1 MAKYFNVEGIPDT
14 LEFPDEFSDEEIT
27 EHMKGP
33 EFGRWAAK
41 TYGVLVQSEEDLDD
55 WQITAGLKS
64 GGISLKSGAVGSLA
78 ILAQK
83 FDAPDIKD
91 WAKEKLKNYNFQR
104 KQVPGKNPTLA
115 SIKEDD
121 DPEAGFFSS
130 IAQDVDG
137 FVNWALYNFGN
148 AAPTTILPII
158 GGATMAAGGATANP
172 LAVAAGWSMMYGYSA
187 VMGAGEGFNE
197 GMELELSDEQ
207 AANLGLAIAG
217 PHAALE
223 KIGAGGA
230 VQSIIKKNFN
240 IGKNIAKGVKTKG
253 TLEGT
258 KEVGEE
264 LARSPGL
271 VRRMARGFGRTALAE
286 GVTEGAQEALIAGG
300 GQSMKGNS
308 DFFRDPE
315 FWKRIG
321 EAGAAGAIGGGP
333 FGAAFAIPRSKK
345 QKLTDALLDVRED
358 LDKEK
363 KEGGTPT
370 PEAPTTPEDM
380 GGTPPPPGPV
390 PPPTGPMPPAGP
402 TTGGVPDTLYQDI
415 QKDMEDEGYQFID
428 KEDFQELSDRWFE
441 ARKHFLPKEDIDV
454 PFDMGPSRTIPEGT
468 KVVDENGE
476 PMRVYHGTRT
486 QFDKFRPLSHFGDD
500 AKAANDRLGY
510 RDTLPGSPVRE
521 PRGRGAHIRTAYL
534 DIRNPARVED
544 DKGALSS
551 PTSYFEAARD
561 AGHIS
566 EEEFLRETVENTPT
580 NERFIE
586 VMREKG
592 FDGLVYK
599 NRTEGAG
606 DSFVIFDSAQV
617 IEGIKPSE
625 TIPGQDPVVADNKAS
640 KVEEG
645 NINQEVIED
654 EIINEEEKE
663 KDAKTNHINGMAI
676 TRKIITAFNKW
687 AALKTS
693 VKRLKG
699 VGDAE
704 LRAKVDRAWRD
715 LRVTI
720 KNQTGIVTRD
730 EVDAY
735 IYRLDEDYVDSTLGT
750 IDYFKDALDIAP
762 EISFVEMYVDQFKDD
777 IETLIS
783 KTKYLKAQVDQLIE
797 KGIVNRIKKGNLD
810 FKARRF
816 MQAQQ
821 TYLNH
826 ITALEQLDPI
836 KAAKFSE
843 VRNSQDAFVDL
854 FEAPGNTF
862 TPEEKKTAR
871 KEQQEKARK
880 PLADITNLENKPS
893 ILEPFTAMQ
902 AANEKLIELEAI
914 EQQVKADKRKTKTKY
929 RVPEKVKTRR
939 KELKAAIKEA
949 GKDFE
954 TAMEA
959 EGLTAAQWKQVVQNL
974 NEKELPFDLSKIDSL
989 EEQKEENLNPK
1000 PKTEPESEAIKEAE
1014 EKARAEAEAEEVK
1027 KADEAAAQEPID
1039 YNEGLDD
1046 LDFANMTDEEIEAA
1060 LGQAPQEDPYRI
1072 GNPEDALKPNAPYS
1086 KVEVA
1091 LEKLNQILADMGM
1104 DWVKLEMP
1112 EHLIHMP
1119 SGNPLRGRYSR
1130 GLIEIALNNPDQ
1142 LGTLR
1147 HEAIHALRD
1156 MGLFTDREWAVL
1168 RKAAKR
1174 WRRLYNIDPVYKK
1187 FNYTEEMLDEEA
1199 IAHAYE
1205 AWALAGVG
1213 VPPTRT
1219 LIRKVFDKIKNFLNT
1234 IAETFGIEGIHNVN
1248 DIFGRIHNGQ
1258 IGVRA
1263 RTQPRHT
1270 KLPSMLS
1277 AGFPGTRERI
1287 KNIRKFFGRSI
1298 VTNPDGS
1305 PRVVYHGTV
1314 DPEGWKRNGLS
1325 FRWTKDFGFHFGS
1338 HENANFATAN
1348 KALQDYAEITA
1359 YERVAEMTGR
1369 SVEEV
1374 KRMVDSQQ
1382 TITERNISTAY
1393 LAEQTRIIESMEGAH
1408 VMPMYIRLEN
1418 PIILPDLETW
1428 DPVEIIDA
1436 LTIGNTSVYNKIW
1449 NHIFGNMAQG
1459 DATHL
1464 YVNMAMEGV
1473 KQIWTP
1479 QEAANYKAILNQYET
1494 QEERQS
1500 VLRNI
1505 FKMMGH
1511 DGVFYKN
1518 LYEYSDTTSAPLE
1531 LSDSYIVFD
1540 DNQVKSVHNWG
1551 TFNSNSNYMYS
1562 VQAPSR
1568 DPREHPSDLS
1578 KQGIKNLLS
1587 RALKEGKRLF
1597 ESRSIKSADTMR
1609 WYTKFFASNRM
1620 IGAYYS
1626 KFAEMNSWLAKL
1638 KEHKNMLIT
1647 DVSVL
1652 LRPFADAY
1660 NDPKKAARLTL
1671 ANEIMMMNPGL
1682 YRPEGYVK
1690 EEYDKLSN
1698 DEKNA
1703 YWETTTLVF
1712 NNAHKDAVDGLGYDS
1727 QLKAGDIITLQ
1738 GDEVRAYVQAQEA
1751 FSHVLNDLKKSLIS
1765 ISGEKINSAA
1775 RKVNVPINDIHLGN
1789 LEISNEVLDEI
1800 MQRLD
1805 NQFDALA
1812 PQFAES
1818 IDELAILKLL
1828 MEIGAN
1834 PGEGGS
1840 NISPFENLQGLYTTE
1855 VLPIDKEEAKNRYVR
1870 IDPKTKKAVLSE
1882 LGRLIIIEVNEILK
1896 TTTDPREINLKL
1908 SNPSS
1913 TYWGPHEVRFKKA
1926 YYESLIQ
1933 SKNLFKIYEDVRD
1946 GQTKEQKAQIKA
1958 DFEALEIITR
1968 EFKTIHKQLKK
1979 FEDYVEK
1986 DYMPHSRWGSQY
1998 IAIHKRD
2005 PSVPKGQRQDIK
2017 GKKPYAIKFIPFHFN
2032 TPTKTQK
2039 DMLVEDIVK
2048 VLKQQYPED
2057 QYIIGGEYEGK
2068 ITAKEL
2074 SHEELR
2080 KGILG
2085 EGFNLDKTFSLLS
2098 SVDQE
2103 TYGKAKEAMHN
2114 ALVFKGV
2121 DALFSESLN
2130 IPGYELNFTQSAA
2143 DYVQGLANY
2152 SAEIRFGH
2160 KAQKEVAN
2168 MEGALQ
2174 AHADKTLKYI
2184 LDPKQEARIIRMA
2197 GFYFYLAANASSA
2210 IIQQFSNIL
2219 ITPADLAM
2227 LAGGQQHLPWVTKE
2241 LAKATF
2247 DIGKMFEFGKA
2258 RTYQDIFIDFH
2269 KGNLPKDETEALL
2282 RGVENGILKPY
2293 SLLEESGLSSEK
2305 GFFDVLLRSK
2315 GIGPAPSKVNA
2326 WNQTYMLGM
2335 FSTMEAAARMS
2346 AYLAAYRIL
2355 KVKQSKN
2362 ELESVVTLMNNNPQ
2376 FVADTKIR
2384 ALTSEDPNRAVS
2396 IEDIASFMIEDVFG
2410 VYGKRNRPKTHR
2422 GWIGAV
2428 AFQFQL
2434 YPWGIFELWGRL
2446 ASMYGKEGQRALGVM
2461 MLFLFVFAGV
2471 RGLPGAD
2478 DAEEWY
2484 RYLRRTFGD
2493 GINHDLSL
2501 TLRDT
2506 MYDIGF
2512 QNRRWADFIEKG
2524 AIYAL
2529 SNADIQKRI
2538 GFGSLPGM
2546 DYLKILFGMH
2556 GDVHDMLGVPGTFL
2570 LGNVADA
2577 TTLFANGRG
2586 SEALG
2591 IVLPLFMR
2599 NVIESVQWYQK
2610 GVRSKSGNQLV
2621 EAQDFSIYDALIK
2634 AAGFNPK
2641 VVSQGREQEFLEKN
2655 IGRAANATTQRY
2667 SNHLAEL
2674 YFEFIMAQRENDK
2687 AGMRDANAAI
2697 KELFVDIREFNEG
2710 RPLFERVI
2718 IHQPSLKKKLR
2729 NRLYPKRSLSGIPK
2743 KAKRKVY
2750 ETRQR
2755 YYNN

>member
-130 IAQDVDG
+130 VAQDVDG

-158 GGATMAAGGATANP
+158 GGATMAAGTATANP

-207 AANLGLAIAG
+207 SANLGLAIAG

-240 IGKNIAKGVKTKG
+240 IGKKIAKKVKT
-253 TLEGT
+253 EGPNWKT
-258 KEVGEE
+258 TVEVGEE

-345 QKLTDALLDVRED
+345 QKLTDALLDTREE

-370 PEAPTTPEDM
+370 PEAPTTPEDVDQA
-380 GGTPPPPGPV
+380 PPPPGPV

-415 QKDMEDEGYQFID
+415 QRDMEDEGYQFID

-454 PFDMGPSRTIPEGT
+454 PFGT
-468 KVVDENGE
+468 E
-476 PMRVYHGTRT
+476 
-486 QFDKFRPLSHFGDD
+486 
-500 AKAANDRLGY
+500 
-510 RDTLPGSPVRE
+510 
-521 PRGRGAHIRTAYL
+521 
-534 DIRNPARVED
+534 
-544 DKGALSS
+544 
-551 PTSYFEAARD
+551 
-561 AGHIS
+561 
-566 EEEFLRETVENTPT
+566 
-580 NERFIE
+580 
-586 VMREKG
+586 
-592 FDGLVYK
+592 
-599 NRTEGAG
+599 
-606 DSFVIFDSAQV
+606 
-617 IEGIKPSE
+617 PSE

-654 EIINEEEKE
+654 EIIKEEEKE
-663 KDAKTNHINGMAI
+663 KDAKTNHINGMVI

-762 EISFVEMYVDQFKDD
+762 EISFVEMYVDQFKND

-783 KTKYLKAQVDQLIE
+783 KTKYLKAQLDKLADQ
-797 KGIVNRIKKGNLD
+797 GIDNQVRKGNLD
-810 FKARRF
+810 FKAKRF

-836 KAAKFSE
+836 KASE
-843 VRNSQDAFVDL
+843 VEL
-854 FEAPGNTF
+854 FETPANTF
-862 TPEEKKTAR
+862 TPKEKKAAR
-871 KEQQEKARK
+871 KEQQEKTRK

-902 AANEKLIELEAI
+902 AAKIELDVINDI
-914 EQQVKADKRKTKTKY
+914 ENKVKADKRKTKTKY

-974 NEKELPFDLSKIDSL
+974 NEKELLFDLSKIDSL
-989 EEQKEENLNPK
+989 KEQKEENLNPK

-1027 KADEAAAQEPID
+1027 KADEAAAQEPVD

-1046 LDFANMTDEEIEAA
+1046 VDFANKTDEEIEAI

-1086 KVEVA
+1086 RVEVA

-1156 MGLFTDREWAVL
+1156 MGLFTNREWAVL

-1174 WRRLYNIDPVYKK
+1174 WRRLHNIDPVYKK

-1205 AWALAGVG
+1205 AWALAGIG

-1270 KLPSMLS
+1270 KLPAMLS

-1314 DPEGWKRNGLS
+1314 DPEGWERNGLS

-1348 KALQDYAEITA
+1348 KALEDYAAITA

-1374 KRMVDSQQ
+1374 KRMVASQQ

-1418 PIILPDLETW
+1418 PIILPDIKTW
-1428 DPVEIIDA
+1428 DPIKIIDA
-1436 LTIGNTSVYNKIW
+1436 LTIGNTSVYNEIW

-1587 RALKEGKRLF
+1587 KALKEGKRLF

-1620 IGAYYS
+1620 IGAHYP

-1805 NQFDALA
+1805 NQFNALA

-1828 MEIGAN
+1828 MDIGSN

-1840 NISPFENLQGLYTTE
+1840 NISPFADLQGLYTTE
-1855 VLPIDKEEAKNRYVR
+1855 VSPADKEEAKNRYVR

-1926 YYESLIQ
+1926 YYESLTQ
-1933 SKNLFKIYEDVRD
+1933 SENLFEIFKDVRD

-2005 PSVPKGQRQDIK
+2005 PSVPKGQRQSIK

-2057 QYIIGGEYEGK
+2057 QYIIGGEDETGR

-2080 KGILG
+2080 KGILE

-2152 SAEIRFGH
+2152 SAEIRFGY
-2160 KAQKEVAN
+2160 KAQEVVAS
-2168 MEGALQ
+2168 MEGTLQ

-2184 LDPKQEARIIRMA
+2184 LDPKQEARIMRMA

-2362 ELESVVTLMNNNPQ
+2362 ELASVVTLMNNNPQ

-2422 GWIGAV
+2422 GPIGAV

-2446 ASMYGKEGQRALGVM
+2446 ASMYGKEGKKALGVM

-2512 QNRRWADFIEKG
+2512 ENRRWADFIEKG

-2556 GDVHDMLGVPGTFL
+2556 GDVHDMLGIPGTFL

-2577 TTLFANGRG
+2577 ATLFANGRG

-2591 IVLPLFMR
+2591 IISPLFMR

-2674 YFEFIMAQRENDK
+2674 YFEFITAQRENDK